1 MSNFKTRVLCVDMEQ
16 DIIDFLKSES
26 LEVYNGSL
34 GPIIDARNYKYSW
47 DVLPLELDLN
57 IPDNLH
63 EYSVIIEDLSAH
75 RETITYDY
83 TKNDV
88 KGKFYDAE
96 DNFRCLCLKWPQ
108 NIFDPVPFGTAIID
122 NNLKYKEDFLIKILF
137 QAKRYEVGYYQM
149 NNNYYREEVFGR
161 FSNYQ
166 YVNNFT
172 LNAKCGDCV
181 VVANN
186 KLAKTLFADLI
197 GQISYV
203 QTYFHSYHYDTDGIT
218 RIKNKN
224 FLPLLTNVQG
234 EIISYAYYEENKSF
248 TIMFPIL
255 QNKRLLLERLFK
267 EFLYQTFSEL
277 FPMQKENSWLTNREY
292 ELPEIIKLNRDKE
305 EALRIYEE
313 TIVQKDKEIKVIREK
328 YDFLFDM
335 LIETG
340 DSLVNNVKHYLEWLG
355 FDNVQSMDEEVKEGE
370 DFQEDLQIHL
380 ANNELLIIEVKGLY
394 GTSKD
399 NECSQISKIELR
411 RIHERKYS
419 NVHSLYIVNNERGK
433 EPLKRQ
439 MPPFTETQIKD
450 AEFAHRAMAYTYQ
463 LFNLYFEI
471 EAGIITKEEARNAL
485 FQNGFVDFRSNFKSL
500 GKPYGYF
507 KNNKVVCIELHDTIL
522 SVGDKVYFED
532 DRQRLNVVEIV
543 NIQVDR
549 QNRQTVKD
557 GKVGIEFNMKIPKGA
572 VLLNKV
578 PIASGG
584 LIPHNLAR
592 PLMVRQP

>member
-16 DIIDFLKSES
+16 DIIEFLKSES

-34 GPIIDARNYKYSW
+34 GPIIDARNFESNW
-47 DVLPLELDLN
+47 DILPLKLDLN

-83 TKNDV
+83 TKNNV

-96 DNFRCLCLKWPQ
+96 DNFRCLCLKRPQ
-108 NIFDPVPFGTAIID
+108 NIFDPVPFGTAFID
-122 NNLKYKEDFLIKILF
+122 NSLKHKEDFLIKILF
-137 QAKRYEVGYYQM
+137 QAKRYEVRYYQM
-149 NNNYYREEVFGR
+149 NSNYYREKFFGR

-181 VVANN
+181 IVANN

-197 GQISYV
+197 DQISYV
-203 QTYFHSYHYDTDGIT
+203 QTFFHSYHYDTDGIT
-218 RIKNKN
+218 RINNKN
-224 FLPLLTNVQG
+224 FLPLLTNGQG

-267 EFLYQTFSEL
+267 DYLYQKFSEL

-292 ELPEIIKLNRDKE
+292 ELPEIIKLNSDKE

-340 DSLVNNVKHYLEWLG
+340 DSLVNNVKQYLEWLG

-439 MPPFTETQIKD
+439 MPPFTDSQIKD
-450 AEFAHRAMAYTYQ
+450 AEFAHRAMTYTYQ

-471 EAGIITKEEARNAL
+471 EKGIISKEEARKAF
-485 FQNGFVDFRSNFKSL
+485 FQNGLIDFHTNFKSL
-500 GKPYGYF
+500 GTPYDYF
-507 KNNKVVCIELHDTIL
+507 KNNKVACIELHDTIL

-532 DRQRLNVVEIV
+532 DRKRLNMVEIV

-549 QNRQTVKD
+549 QNKQTVKG

-572 VLLNKV
+572 VLLYKH
-578 PIASGG
+578 
-584 LIPHNLAR
+584 L
-592 PLMVRQP
+592 

>member
-34 GPIIDARNYKYSW
+34 GPIIDARNFESNW
-47 DVLPLELDLN
+47 DVLPLKLDLN

-96 DNFRCLCLKWPQ
+96 DNFRCLCLKRPQ
-108 NIFDPVPFGTAIID
+108 NIFDPVPFGAAFIA
-122 NNLKYKEDFLIKILF
+122 NSLKYKEDFLIKILF

-149 NNNYYREEVFGR
+149 NSNYYRDEVFGR

-172 LNAKCGDCV
+172 LNAKCGDRII
-181 VVANN
+181 VADN
-186 KLAKTLFADLI
+186 KLAKMLFVGLEE
-197 GQISYV
+197 QISYV

-218 RIKNKN
+218 RINNKN
-224 FLPLLTNVQG
+224 FLPLLTNGQG
-234 EIISYAYYEENKSF
+234 EIISYAYYEENKCI

-255 QNKRLLLERLFK
+255 LDKRLLLERLFK
-267 EFLYQTFSEL
+267 DFLYQTFSEL

-292 ELPEIIKLNRDKE
+292 ELPEILKQNRDKE

-313 TIVQKDKEIKVIREK
+313 SIAQKDKAIKDIREK
-328 YDFLFDM
+328 YNYLFDM
-335 LIETG
+335 LTESGET
-340 DSLVNNVKHYLEWLG
+340 LVNKVKRYLEWLG

-380 ANNELLIIEVKGLY
+380 DNNELLIIEVKGLH

-419 NVHSLYIVNNERGK
+419 NVHALYIVNNERGK

-439 MPPFTETQIKD
+439 IPPFTETQIKD

-471 EAGIITKEEARNAL
+471 ESGIISKEEARNAL
-485 FQNGFVDFRSNFKSL
+485 FQNGLVDFRSNFKSI
-500 GKPYGYF
+500 GKPYDYF
-507 KNNKVVCIELHDTIL
+507 KNNKVACVELHDTIL

-532 DRQRLNVVEIV
+532 DRMRLNVVEIV

-549 QNRQTVKD
+549 QNTQTAKD

-572 VLLNKV
+572 VLLYKY
-578 PIASGG
+578 
-584 LIPHNLAR
+584 L
-592 PLMVRQP
+592 

>member
-34 GPIIDARNYKYSW
+34 GPIIDARFESNW
-47 DVLPLELDLN
+47 DVLPLKLDLN

-96 DNFRCLCLKWPQ
+96 DNFRCLCLKRPQ
-108 NIFDPVPFGTAIID
+108 NIFDPVPFGAAFIA
-122 NNLKYKEDFLIKILF
+122 NSLKYKEDFLIKILF

-149 NNNYYREEVFGR
+149 NSNYYRDEVFGR

-172 LNAKCGDCV
+172 LNAKCGDRII
-181 VVANN
+181 VADN
-186 KLAKTLFADLI
+186 KLAKMLFVGLEE
-197 GQISYV
+197 QISYV

-218 RIKNKN
+218 RINNKN

-234 EIISYAYYEENKSF
+234 EIISYAYYEENKCI

-255 QNKRLLLERLFK
+255 QDKRLLLERLFK
-267 EFLYQTFSEL
+267 DFLYQTFSEL

-292 ELPEIIKLNRDKE
+292 ELPEILKLNRDKE

-313 TIVQKDKEIKVIREK
+313 SIAQKDKAIKDIREK
-328 YDFLFDM
+328 YNYLFDM
-335 LIETG
+335 LTESG
-340 DSLVNNVKHYLEWLG
+340 EVLVKKVKQFLEWLG
-355 FDNVQSMDEEVKEGE
+355 FENVVSMDEVKEGE
-370 DFQEDLQIHL
+370 NFQEDLQIHL
-380 ANNELLIIEVKGLY
+380 DNNELLIIEVKGLH

-419 NVHSLYIVNNERGK
+419 NVHALYIVNNERGK

-439 MPPFTETQIKD
+439 IPPFTETQIKD

-471 EAGIITKEEARNAL
+471 ESGIISKEEARNAL
-485 FQNGFVDFRSNFKSL
+485 FQNGLIDFRSNFKSI
-500 GKPYGYF
+500 GTPYDYF
-507 KNNKVVCIELHDTIL
+507 KNNKVACIELHDTIL
-522 SVGDKVYFED
+522 SVGNKVYFED
-532 DRQRLNVVEIV
+532 DRMRLNVVEIV

-549 QNRQTVKD
+549 QNTQTAKD

-572 VLLNKV
+572 VLLYKY
-578 PIASGG
+578 
-584 LIPHNLAR
+584 L
-592 PLMVRQP
+592 

>member
-26 LEVYNGSL
+26 LEVYDGSL
-34 GPIIDARNYKYSW
+34 GPIIDARNFESNW
-47 DVLPLELDLN
+47 DVLPLKLDLN

-88 KGKFYDAE
+88 KGKFYDTE
-96 DNFRCLCLKWPQ
+96 DNFRCLCLKRPQ
-108 NIFDPVPFGTAIID
+108 NIFDPVPFGAAFIA
-122 NNLKYKEDFLIKILF
+122 NSLKYKEDFLIKILF

-149 NNNYYREEVFGR
+149 NSNYYRDEVFGR

-172 LNAKCGDCV
+172 LNAKCGDRII
-181 VVANN
+181 VADN
-186 KLAKTLFADLI
+186 KLAKMLFVGLEE
-197 GQISYV
+197 QISYV

-218 RIKNKN
+218 RINNKN
-224 FLPLLTNVQG
+224 FLPLLTNGQG
-234 EIISYAYYEENKSF
+234 EIISYAYYEENKCI

-255 QNKRLLLERLFK
+255 LDKRLLLERLFK
-267 EFLYQTFSEL
+267 DFLYQTFSEL

-292 ELPEIIKLNRDKE
+292 ELPEILKLNRDKE

-313 TIVQKDKEIKVIREK
+313 SIAQKDKAIKDIREK
-328 YDFLFDM
+328 YNYLFDM
-335 LIETG
+335 LTESGET
-340 DSLVNNVKHYLEWLG
+340 LVNKVKRYLEWLG

-380 ANNELLIIEVKGLY
+380 DNNELLIIEVKGLH

-419 NVHSLYIVNNERGK
+419 NVHALYIVNNERGK

-439 MPPFTETQIKD
+439 IPPFTETQIKD

-471 EAGIITKEEARNAL
+471 ESGIISKEEARNAL
-485 FQNGFVDFRSNFKSL
+485 FQNGLVDFRSNFKSI
-500 GKPYGYF
+500 GKPYDYF
-507 KNNKVVCIELHDTIL
+507 KNNKVACVELHDTIL

-532 DRQRLNVVEIV
+532 DRKRLNVVEIV
-543 NIQVDR
+543 NIQVNR
-549 QNRQTVKD
+549 QNTQTARD
-557 GKVGIEFNMKIPKGA
+557 GKVGIEFNMKVPKGA
-572 VLLNKV
+572 VLLYK
-578 PIASGG
+578 
-584 LIPHNLAR
+584 NL
-592 PLMVRQP
+592 

>member
-34 GPIIDARNYKYSW
+34 GPIIDARNFESSW
-47 DVLPLELDLN
+47 NVLPLKLDLN

-96 DNFRCLCLKWPQ
+96 DNFRCLCLKCPQ
-108 NIFDPVPFGTAIID
+108 NIFDPVPFGAALI
-122 NNLKYKEDFLIKILF
+122 NNSLDDKEDFVIKILF
-137 QAKRYEVGYYQM
+137 QAKKYDVGYYQM
-149 NNNYYREEVFGR
+149 NGNYYREEFLGR

-172 LNAKCGDCV
+172 LNAKCGDRV
-181 VVANN
+181 IVADN
-186 KLAKTLFADLI
+186 KLAKVLFVGLEE
-197 GQISYV
+197 QISYV
-203 QTYFHSYHYDTDGIT
+203 QTYFHSYHYDTDGIN
-218 RIKNKN
+218 RIYNKN
-224 FLPLLTNVQG
+224 FLPLLTNAQG
-234 EIISYAYYEENKSF
+234 EIISYAYYEENKEMTF
-248 TIMFPIL
+248 MFPLIKD
-255 QNKRLLLERLFK
+255 KRIILERLFK
-267 EFLYQTFSEL
+267 DYLYEKFSEL
-277 FPMQKENSWLTNREY
+277 FPLQKENSWITKQEY
-292 ELPEIIKLNRDKE
+292 ELPEIVQLYQEKE
-305 EALRIYEE
+305 EARQIYENAL
-313 TIVQKDKEIKVIREK
+313 VQKDKSIAEIREK
-328 YDFLFDM
+328 YNFLYAM
-335 LIETG
+335 LTESG
-340 DSLVNNVKHYLEWLG
+340 EVLVKNVKQFLEWLG
-355 FDNVQSMDEEVKEGE
+355 FEKVVSMDETVKEGE

-380 ANNELLIIEVKGLY
+380 AENELLIIEVKGLY

-411 RIHERKYS
+411 RIHERKYA

-439 MPPFTETQIKD
+439 IPPFTEAQIKD

-471 EAGIITKEEARNAL
+471 ESGIITKEEARNAL
-485 FQNGFVDFRSNFKSL
+485 FQNGLVDFRSNFKSL
-500 GKPYGYF
+500 GKPYNYF
-507 KNNKVVCIELHDTIL
+507 KNNKVACIELHDTIL

-532 DRQRLNVVEIV
+532 DRKRLNVVEIV

-549 QNRQTVKD
+549 QNMQTVKD
-557 GKVGIEFNMKIPKGA
+557 GKVGIEFNMKIPKGV
-572 VLLNKV
+572 VLLYK
-578 PIASGG
+578 S
-584 LIPHNLAR
+584 L
-592 PLMVRQP
+592 

>member
-34 GPIIDARNYKYSW
+34 GPIIDARNFESNW
-47 DVLPLELDLN
+47 DVLPLKLDLN

-96 DNFRCLCLKWPQ
+96 DNFRCLCLKRPQ
-108 NIFDPVPFGTAIID
+108 NIFDPVPFGAAFIA
-122 NNLKYKEDFLIKILF
+122 NSLKYKEDFLIKILF

-149 NNNYYREEVFGR
+149 NSNYYRDEVFGR

-172 LNAKCGDCV
+172 LNAKCGDRII
-181 VVANN
+181 VADN
-186 KLAKTLFADLI
+186 KLAKMLFVGLEE
-197 GQISYV
+197 QISYV

-218 RIKNKN
+218 RINNKN
-224 FLPLLTNVQG
+224 FLPLLTNGQG
-234 EIISYAYYEENKSF
+234 EIISYAYYEENKCI

-255 QNKRLLLERLFK
+255 LDKRLLLERLFK
-267 EFLYQTFSEL
+267 DFLYQTFSEL

-292 ELPEIIKLNRDKE
+292 ELPEILKLNRDKE

-313 TIVQKDKEIKVIREK
+313 SIAQKDKAIKDIREK
-328 YDFLFDM
+328 YNYLFDM
-335 LIETG
+335 LTESGET
-340 DSLVNNVKHYLEWLG
+340 LVNKVKRYLEWLG

-380 ANNELLIIEVKGLY
+380 DNNELLIIEVKGLH

-419 NVHSLYIVNNERGK
+419 NVHALYIVNNERGK

-439 MPPFTETQIKD
+439 MPPFTASQIKD

-471 EAGIITKEEARNAL
+471 ETGIISKEEARNAL
-485 FQNGFVDFRSNFKSL
+485 FQNGLVDFRSNFKSI
-500 GKPYGYF
+500 GKPYDYF
-507 KNNKVVCIELHDTIL
+507 KNNKVACVELHDTIL

-532 DRQRLNVVEIV
+532 DRMRLNVVEIV

-549 QNRQTVKD
+549 QNTQTAKD

-572 VLLNKV
+572 VLLYKY
-578 PIASGG
+578 
-584 LIPHNLAR
+584 L
-592 PLMVRQP
+592 

>member
-34 GPIIDARNYKYSW
+34 GPIIDARNFESNW
-47 DVLPLELDLN
+47 DVLPLKLDLN

-96 DNFRCLCLKWPQ
+96 DNFRCLCLKRPQ
-108 NIFDPVPFGTAIID
+108 NIFDPVPFGAAFIA
-122 NNLKYKEDFLIKILF
+122 NSLKYKEDFLIKILF

-149 NNNYYREEVFGR
+149 NSNYYRDEVFGR

-172 LNAKCGDCV
+172 LNAKCGDRII
-181 VVANN
+181 VADN
-186 KLAKTLFADLI
+186 KLAKMLFVGLEE
-197 GQISYV
+197 QISYV

-218 RIKNKN
+218 RINNKN
-224 FLPLLTNVQG
+224 FLPLLTNGQG
-234 EIISYAYYEENKSF
+234 EIISYAYYEENKCI

-255 QNKRLLLERLFK
+255 LDKRLLLERLFK
-267 EFLYQTFSEL
+267 DFLYQTFSEL

-292 ELPEIIKLNRDKE
+292 ELPEILKLNRDKE
-305 EALRIYEE
+305 EALRVYEE
-313 TIVQKDKEIKVIREK
+313 SIAQKDKAIKDIREK
-328 YDFLFDM
+328 YNYLFDM
-335 LIETG
+335 LTESGET
-340 DSLVNNVKHYLEWLG
+340 LVNKVKRYLEWLG

-380 ANNELLIIEVKGLY
+380 DNNELLIIEVKGLH

-419 NVHSLYIVNNERGK
+419 NVHALYIVNNERGK

-439 MPPFTETQIKD
+439 IPPFTETQIKD

-471 EAGIITKEEARNAL
+471 ESGIISKEEARNAL
-485 FQNGFVDFRSNFKSL
+485 FQNGLVDFRSNFKSI
-500 GKPYGYF
+500 GKPYDYF
-507 KNNKVVCIELHDTIL
+507 KNNKVACVELHDTIL

-532 DRQRLNVVEIV
+532 DRKRLNVVEIV
-543 NIQVDR
+543 NIQVNR
-549 QNRQTVKD
+549 QNTQTARD
-557 GKVGIEFNMKIPKGA
+557 GKVGIEFNMKVPKGA
-572 VLLNKV
+572 VLLYK
-578 PIASGG
+578 
-584 LIPHNLAR
+584 NL
-592 PLMVRQP
+592 

>member
-34 GPIIDARNYKYSW
+34 GPIIDARNFESNW
-47 DVLPLELDLN
+47 DVLPLKLDLN

-75 RETITYDY
+75 RETMTYDY

-96 DNFRCLCLKWPQ
+96 DNFRCLCLKRPQ
-108 NIFDPVPFGTAIID
+108 NIFDPVPFGAAFIA
-122 NNLKYKEDFLIKILF
+122 NSLKCKEDFLIKILF

-149 NNNYYREEVFGR
+149 NSNYYRDEVFGR

-172 LNAKCGDCV
+172 LNAKCGDRII
-181 VVANN
+181 VADN
-186 KLAKTLFADLI
+186 KLAKMLFVGLEE
-197 GQISYV
+197 QISYV

-218 RIKNKN
+218 RINNKN
-224 FLPLLTNVQG
+224 FLPLLTNGQG
-234 EIISYAYYEENKSF
+234 EIISYAYYEENKCI

-255 QNKRLLLERLFK
+255 LDRRLLLERLFK
-267 EFLYQTFSEL
+267 DFLYQTFSEL

-292 ELPEIIKLNRDKE
+292 ELPEILKLNRDKE

-313 TIVQKDKEIKVIREK
+313 SIAQKDKAIKDIREK
-328 YDFLFDM
+328 YNYLFDM
-335 LIETG
+335 LTESGET
-340 DSLVNNVKHYLEWLG
+340 LVNKVKRYLEWLG
-355 FDNVQSMDEEVKEGE
+355 FDNVQSMDEEVKAGE

-380 ANNELLIIEVKGLY
+380 DNNELLIIEVKGLH

-419 NVHSLYIVNNERGK
+419 NVHALYIVNSERGK

-439 MPPFTETQIKD
+439 IPPFTETQIKD

-471 EAGIITKEEARNAL
+471 ESGIISKEEARNAL
-485 FQNGFVDFRSNFKSL
+485 FQNGLVDFRSNFKSI
-500 GKPYGYF
+500 GKPYDYF
-507 KNNKVVCIELHDTIL
+507 KNNKVACVELHDTIL

-532 DRQRLNVVEIV
+532 DRKRLNVVEIV
-543 NIQVDR
+543 NIQVNR
-549 QNRQTVKD
+549 QNTQTARD
-557 GKVGIEFNMKIPKGA
+557 GKVGIEFNMKVPKGA
-572 VLLNKV
+572 VLLYK
-578 PIASGG
+578 
-584 LIPHNLAR
+584 NL
-592 PLMVRQP
+592 

>member
-16 DIIDFLKSES
+16 DIIEFLKSES

-34 GPIIDARNYKYSW
+34 GPIIDARNFESNW
-47 DVLPLELDLN
+47 DILPVKLDLN

-83 TKNDV
+83 TKNNV

-96 DNFRCLCLKWPQ
+96 DNFRCLCLKRPQ
-108 NIFDPVPFGTAIID
+108 NIFDPVPFGTAFID
-122 NNLKYKEDFLIKILF
+122 NSLKYKEDFLIKILF
-137 QAKRYEVGYYQM
+137 QAKRYEVRYYQM
-149 NNNYYREEVFGR
+149 NSNYYREEFFGR

-181 VVANN
+181 IVANN

-197 GQISYV
+197 DQISYV
-203 QTYFHSYHYDTDGIT
+203 QTFFHSYHYDTDGIT
-218 RIKNKN
+218 RINNKN
-224 FLPLLTNVQG
+224 FLPLLTNGQG

-267 EFLYQTFSEL
+267 DYLYQKFSEL

-340 DSLVNNVKHYLEWLG
+340 DSLVNNVKQYLEWLG

-439 MPPFTETQIKD
+439 TPPFTEPQIKD
-450 AEFAHRAMAYTYQ
+450 AKYAHRAMIYTYQ

-471 EAGIITKEEARNAL
+471 EKGIISKEEARKAF
-485 FQNGFVDFRSNFKSL
+485 FQDGLIDFHTNFKSL
-500 GKPYGYF
+500 GTPYDYF
-507 KNNKVVCIELHDTIL
+507 KNNKVACIELHDTIL

-532 DRQRLNVVEIV
+532 DRKRLNVVEII

-549 QNRQTVKD
+549 QNKQTVKG

-572 VLLNKV
+572 VLLYKH
-578 PIASGG
+578 
-584 LIPHNLAR
+584 L
-592 PLMVRQP
+592 